1 MTNAQHHSEPA
12 RWKVAVLGPG
22 GIGGL
27 VGALLARA
35 GDDVTCVAPPTTA
48 AHLDAHGLQLRS
60 PRFGDFQVPVR
71 AATKLDTPV
80 DACFVAVKSTQLEEA
95 VASVPASAVGDGL
108 VVPFLNGI
116 DHVAWLRR
124 HYPPEQVVAATI
136 RIESTRVA
144 PGEVEHASPFAAI
157 ELAYGIPDRTRVEA
171 LAARLRQVGCD
182 VKVRDDEAWV
192 LWAKL
197 AVLAPIALLTTW
209 SAAPLGE
216 ARTRHPDEGKA
227 LIHEADAAAHAN
239 GVILDPSI
247 AAAMMSG
254 APATMRSSMQRD
266 AESGRPLELDAI
278 AGPIL
283 HADVE
288 TPVTTRLVKDLQARG
303 R

>member
-1 MTNAQHHSEPA
+1 MTKTQNQRQPA
-12 RWKVAVLGPG
+12 PWKVAILGPG

-48 AHLDAHGLQLRS
+48 AHLDDHGLQLRS

-71 AATKLDTPV
+71 ATTKLDTPV
-80 DACFVAVKSTQLEEA
+80 DACIVSVKATQLEEA
-95 VASVPASAVGDGL
+95 VASVPTSAVGDGL

-116 DHVAWLRR
+116 DHVAWLRQ

-144 PGEVEHASPFAAI
+144 PGVIEQPSPFAAI
-157 ELAYGIPDRTRVEA
+157 ELAYGIPTRDRVEA
-171 LAARLRQVGCD
+171 VADRLRQVGFD

-197 AVLAPIALLTTW
+197 GVLAPIALLTTW

-216 ARTRHPDEGKA
+216 ARTRHPDEAKA
-227 LIHEADAAAHAN
+227 LIDEAAAAAHAN
-239 GVILDPSI
+239 GVTLDPSI
-247 AAAMMSG
+247 ATAMMSG

-283 HADVE
+283 RADAE
-288 TPVTTRLVKDLQARG
+288 TPVTTRLVEDLRT
-303 R
+303 RHS